1 MPATAVPGQHRQGQT
16 RYAKTEKVRD
26 AAVKE
31 LSRDGKTKN
40 ITVQRFKGLGE
51 MNPDQLWETTMN
63 PETRTLLQIS
73 VRDAADADETF
84 STLMGERVEPRRDFI
99 RGEARKVR
107 NLDI

>member
-1 MPATAVPGQHRQGQT
+1 MQRTRRSGTARS
-16 RYAKTEKVRD
+16 A
-26 AAVKE
+26 
-31 LSRDGKTKN
+31 LSRDGKGRN
-40 ITVQRFKGLGE
+40 VTVQRFKGLGE

-63 PETRTLLQIS
+63 PETRTLLQVN